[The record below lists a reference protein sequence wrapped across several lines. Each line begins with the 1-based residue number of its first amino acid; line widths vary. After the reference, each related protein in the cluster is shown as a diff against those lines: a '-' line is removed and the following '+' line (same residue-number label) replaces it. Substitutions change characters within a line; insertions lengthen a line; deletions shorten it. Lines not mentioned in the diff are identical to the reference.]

1 MGSKFYVC
9 NSIKIMRLLSFLEIP
24 KTAVPF
30 AAGYFW
36 EFQDFLVEWKQCTP
50 SVQRGGGVETSLC
63 RDICWSERD
72 NN

>member
-1 MGSKFYVC
+1 
-9 NSIKIMRLLSFLEIP
+9 MRLLSFLEIP

-50 SVQRGGGVETSLC
+50 SVQRGGGGGNQPV
-63 RDICWSERD
+63 
-72 NN
+72 